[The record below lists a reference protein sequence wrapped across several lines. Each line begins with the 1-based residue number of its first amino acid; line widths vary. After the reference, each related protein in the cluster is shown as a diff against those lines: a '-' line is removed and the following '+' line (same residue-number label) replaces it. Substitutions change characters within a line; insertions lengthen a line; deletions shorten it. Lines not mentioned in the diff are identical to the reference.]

1 MLHSP
6 LLLPRNQILPSMITL
21 LNDLQS
27 IMLIHELLIQSKYIG
42 WLSIGYFVCTEP
54 FANSGESTRKVLLDV
69 VHVVEEGCPL
79 VFGID
84 SNNLPISFAF
94 INHAEDTENFDGTD
108 FSCFDNPCANL
119 TDVNGIIVSP
129 ASFGVRVD
137 VGGIF
142 PSTWKTSVVEKDI
155 SFLELTQNTLLLV
168 LLDEVAN
175 FISGNLEL
183 FSRELWNL
191 TNKVQ
196 IRRRPISSRINMHK
210 SHIMPEGNGFGRSS
224 LIYGLDTIFGGVFVT
239 VGE

>member
-1 MLHSP
+1 MIKKKVAKRLEVGSLVFVIVSKIHEVGLGKLPNQSLDSIITMLHSP
-6 LLLPRNQILPSMITL
+6 LLLPRNQILPSMIAL
-21 LNDLQS
+21 LNYLQS

-54 FANSGESTRKVLLDV
+54 FANSGESARKVLLDV

-155 SFLELTQNTLLLV
+155 SFFELLRV
-168 LLDEVAN
+168 IGV
-175 FISGNLEL
+175 
-183 FSRELWNL
+183 RE
-191 TNKVQ
+191 
-196 IRRRPISSRINMHK
+196 
-210 SHIMPEGNGFGRSS
+210 
-224 LIYGLDTIFGGVFVT
+224 
-239 VGE
+239 